1 LSLTQKIGQK
11 GVFCKSLT
19 GDIQISFDIKRV
31 GVQEGS
37 SKLKKHKLDR
47 LNFFSALFSGV
58 LLTLS
63 FPKAGSSWLAWV
75 ALVPLLVSL
84 RNLSP
89 KNGFYM
95 GLCAGLAHYL
105 TLIYWLAYTMSAYGH
120 LPLYASVPTLLLLSA
135 YLALYIAVFSMTLTC
150 FYKKPAFLVLMIPCL
165 WVSLEYIRSFLFTGF
180 PWGLIGYTQFNV
192 LHLIQISD
200 IFGVYGVSF
209 CIALSNAAMFL
220 AYLYLTKKGV
230 NTRLAGGSAVTL
242 ALIFCFVWFYGNRR
256 IHSIQKLISHSP
268 SIKAAIVQGNIDQA
282 KKWDPAFQRASTVKY
297 INLSLLTK
305 KHNPDLVVWPET
317 ATPFYFLHNA
327 RLSEMVK
334 KGVYDTGTDF
344 LIGSPSFN
352 LGKNRVEYYNSA
364 YLIGPEGTVYGK
376 YDKAHLVPFGEYI
389 PFKKW
394 LPFLGKMVEGVGD
407 FCPGKKGHAI
417 KWKELRLGIQICY
430 EIIFP
435 NLSRAMVKNHA
446 SVLVNITNDAWYGKS
461 SAPYQHF
468 SMAVFRAVENKRSVI
483 RAANT
488 GISGFIDPCGKV
500 MADTALFEDA
510 TITRSVPVIEE
521 TTFYCRFG
529 DLFAMACLGT
539 TLIAGFG
546 SFFIRKYSK
555 QAQTRVER

>member
-1 LSLTQKIGQK
+1 
-11 GVFCKSLT
+11 
-19 GDIQISFDIKRV
+19 
-31 GVQEGS
+31 
-37 SKLKKHKLDR
+37 LKKDKLDS
-47 LNFFSALFSGV
+47 LNFFLAVLSGF

-63 FPKAGSSWLAWV
+63 FPKAGVSWLAWV
-75 ALVPLLVSL
+75 ALLPLLAAL

-89 KNGFYM
+89 KNGFYL

-105 TLIYWLAYTMSAYGH
+105 TLVYWLAYTMSTYGH
-120 LPLYASVPTLLLLSA
+120 LPLYASVPILLLLSA
-135 YLALYIAVFSMTLTC
+135 YLALYVAIFSLSLTC
-150 FYKKPAFLVLMIPCL
+150 FRRPVFLVGIMPCV

-180 PWGLIGYTQFNV
+180 PWELIGYTQFNV

-209 CIALSNAAMFL
+209 CIVLSNAAILL
-220 AYLYLTKKGV
+220 AYLCVTGKHWQETKIKA
-230 NTRLAGGSAVTL
+230 RLAAGSVGTL
-242 ALIFCFVWFYGNRR
+242 ALIFCFVWFYGNWR
-256 IHSIQKLISHSP
+256 IQSIQKLISHSP

-282 KKWDPAFQRASTVKY
+282 KKWDPAFQLASTVKY
-297 INLSLLTK
+297 IDLSLLTK
-305 KHNPDLVVWPET
+305 KHTPDLVVWPET

-334 KGVYDTGTDF
+334 KGVHDTGTDF

-352 LGKNRVEYYNSA
+352 LGENRVEYYNSA
-364 YLIGPEGTVYGK
+364 YLIGPEGNVYGR

-407 FCPGKKGHAI
+407 FNPGKKGHTI
-417 KWKELRLGIQICY
+417 KWRNLRLGIQICY

-446 SVLVNITNDAWYGKS
+446 SVLINITNDAWYGRS
-461 SAPYQHF
+461 SAPHQHF
-468 SMAVFRAVENKRSVI
+468 SMTVLRAVENRRSII

-500 MADTALFEDA
+500 MAATPLFEDA

-521 TTFYCRFG
+521 TTFYSRFG
-529 DLFAMACLGT
+529 DLFAMACLGI
-539 TLIAGFG
+539 TLIAVFG
-546 SFFIRKYSK
+546 CRLIRKYSN
-555 QAQTRVER
+555 

>member
-1 LSLTQKIGQK
+1 
-11 GVFCKSLT
+11 
-19 GDIQISFDIKRV
+19 
-31 GVQEGS
+31 
-37 SKLKKHKLDR
+37 LKKDKLDR
-47 LNFFSALFSGV
+47 LNLFLAILSGF

-63 FPKAGSSWLAWV
+63 FPKAGVSWLAWF
-75 ALVPLLVSL
+75 ALLPLLAAL

-89 KNGFYM
+89 KNGFYL

-105 TLIYWLAYTMSAYGH
+105 TLVYWLAYTMSTYGH
-120 LPLYASVPTLLLLSA
+120 LPLYASVPILLLLSA
-135 YLALYIAVFSMTLTC
+135 YLALYVAIFSMSLTC
-150 FYKKPAFLVLMIPCL
+150 FRRPVFLVVIIPCV

-180 PWGLIGYTQFNV
+180 PWELIGYTQFNV

-209 CIALSNAAMFL
+209 CIVLSNTAIFL
-220 AYLYLTKKGV
+220 AYLCVTGKDWQETKIKA
-230 NTRLAGGSAVTL
+230 RLAAGSVVSL
-242 ALIFCFVWFYGNRR
+242 ALIFCFVWFYGNWR
-256 IHSIQKLISHSP
+256 IQSIQKLISHSP

-282 KKWDPAFQRASTVKY
+282 KKWDPAFQLSSTVKY
-297 INLSLLTK
+297 IDLSLLTK
-305 KHNPDLVVWPET
+305 KHQPDLVVWPET

-334 KGVYDTGTDF
+334 KGVHDTGTDF

-352 LGKNRVEYYNSA
+352 LGKNRVEYFNSA
-364 YLIGPEGTVYGK
+364 YLIGPEGNVYDR

-394 LPFLGKMVEGVGD
+394 LPFFGKMVEGVGD
-407 FCPGKKGHAI
+407 FNPGKKGHTI
-417 KWKELRLGIQICY
+417 KWGDLRLGIQICY

-435 NLSRAMVKNHA
+435 HLSRAMVKNHA
-446 SVLVNITNDAWYGKS
+446 SVLINITNDAWYGRS
-461 SAPYQHF
+461 SAPNQHF
-468 SMAVFRAVENKRSVI
+468 SMTVFRAVENGRSII

-500 MADTALFEDA
+500 MAATPLFEDA
-510 TITRSVPVIEE
+510 TITRPVPVIEE
-521 TTFYCRFG
+521 MTFYSRFG
-529 DLFAMACLGT
+529 DLFAMACLGI

-555 QAQTRVER
+555 